1 MFAWEDLDCNK
12 HSIMRNQINLFLLVL
27 VPRQISRCIAFGSL
41 ERSSCLEVPQACPGA
56 LWVAPA
62 LSPHDDSLEGSR
74 EARESKCNGFI
85 LSIIPPLCSLS
96 PFPSLCLFL
105 IVFPT
110 VFFSDFFILSF
121 PSLALSVS
129 LLLSISLLFW
139 DRQWQYLTTQT
150 GTLGLDSLV

>member
-1 MFAWEDLDCNK
+1 MFAWEDLDCSEHN
-12 HSIMRNQINLFLLVL
+12 IMRNQINLFLLVL
-27 VPRQISRCIAFGSL
+27 VPRQISRCIAFGSP
-41 ERSSCLEVPQACPGA
+41 ERSSCLEIPQACPGA

-85 LSIIPPLCSLS
+85 LSIIPPCALVLLFPSFVFLSLCSPL
-96 PFPSLCLFL
+96 
-105 IVFPT
+105 
-110 VFFSDFFILSF
+110 VFFSDFFIWSF

-129 LLLSISLLFW
+129 LSLSISLLFW